1 MKYIKALNEFN
12 RTIGFR
18 YSEPNIGYKATI
30 LSQGSLSKRDLL
42 RLADYLEVK
51 IQKVKIT
58 SEEGKVKV
66 EDEEFLTD
74 TKIEFDFYVYSEA
87 EIEQIG
93 SDIKQGLSREFGAQ
107 VYDFLVSELPKLKKR
122 NEISK
127 KV

>member
-18 YSEPNIGYKATI
+18 YSEPDTGYKAT
-30 LSQGSLSKRDLL
+30 LLCQGSLSKRDFL
-42 RLADYLEVK
+42 RLAEDLDVK

-58 SEEGKVKV
+58 KEEGKVQV
-66 EDEEFLTD
+66 EDEEFLTN

-93 SDIKQGLSREFGAQ
+93 SDIKRGMSREFGSQ